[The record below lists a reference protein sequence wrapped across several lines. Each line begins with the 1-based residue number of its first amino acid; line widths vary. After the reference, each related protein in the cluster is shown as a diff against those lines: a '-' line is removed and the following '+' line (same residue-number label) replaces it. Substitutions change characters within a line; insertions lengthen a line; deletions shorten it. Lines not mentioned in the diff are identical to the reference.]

1 MNNYKQIFSLF
12 GIAILL
18 APLAVATVP
27 VSTST
32 NGDEEPLGWWTETTV
47 DRNKNKVGDM
57 VELHIDNPIFLDEE
71 NTLPLIIDFHY
82 TPGQDEIDML
92 RVSVDYQH
100 QFILHGID
108 ALAGRVPV
116 TELLTLRDLP
126 GVVMVELD
134 GVLTIANADARAG
147 HGVDMAFEET
157 GYDGSGTTV
166 AIIDT
171 GLDGNHTSIDDQ
183 DDDPVTDDPKILA
196 FYDAVANA
204 GNTNGTDFP
213 YDDHGHGSHCGGT
226 TAGTGAP
233 TYEHVGMAPQAH
245 LVGVKVLDGGG
256 SGSFAGVMAGMQ
268 WTIDTMHQYN
278 TRAASMSLGGPGGI
292 EWTSSEE
299 DSVNRQANEM
309 VRAGIALFI
318 AAGNTAFS
326 AQIGTPGSAE
336 DVITVGALDKNTA
349 IAIYSSQGPTEEG
362 RVKPNIAYMGSDI
375 MSVAANT
382 GDQYTGMSGTS
393 MATPGAAGVGALML
407 QANPD
412 LSPFDIRNIMQ
423 ETATYRQCHY
433 MGANEPCPEDLIPK
447 NRQNNVYGH
456 GHVNALESVIEAAEY
471 QQQWNFDRNI
481 TLNVSNSLNSNGHV
495 YLGPGDSIE
504 IRLNQGVDTVQ
515 WMSNDLRD
523 SWSNIHSYDHGSTV
537 ILEYDEI
544 VHELEHLPGI
554 MLEGNHTLSMR
565 GLEGTSSS
573 PLISIDIMLGEN
585 ISVEDPAEGST
596 NFVLY
601 GSVIAAILLTIIIL
615 AATLTNRNES
625 EFNTSNDS
633 DIQEVVDA
641 EIIS

>member
-1 MNNYKQIFSLF
+1 
-12 GIAILL
+12 
-18 APLAVATVP
+18 
-27 VSTST
+27 
-32 NGDEEPLGWWTETTV
+32 
-47 DRNKNKVGDM
+47 
-57 VELHIDNPIFLDEE
+57 
-71 NTLPLIIDFHY
+71 
-82 TPGQDEIDML
+82 
-92 RVSVDYQH
+92 
-100 QFILHGID
+100 
-108 ALAGRVPV
+108 
-116 TELLTLRDLP
+116 
-126 GVVMVELD
+126 
-134 GVLTIANADARAG
+134 
-147 HGVDMAFEET
+147 
-157 GYDGSGTTV
+157 
-166 AIIDT
+166 
-171 GLDGNHTSIDDQ
+171 
-183 DDDPVTDDPKILA
+183 
-196 FYDAVANA
+196 
-204 GNTNGTDFP
+204 
-213 YDDHGHGSHCGGT
+213 
-226 TAGTGAP
+226 
-233 TYEHVGMAPQAH
+233 
-245 LVGVKVLDGGG
+245 
-256 SGSFAGVMAGMQ
+256 
-268 WTIDTMHQYN
+268 
-278 TRAASMSLGGPGGI
+278 
-292 EWTSSEE
+292 
-299 DSVNRQANEM
+299 
-309 VRAGIALFI
+309 
-318 AAGNTAFS
+318 
-326 AQIGTPGSAE
+326 
-336 DVITVGALDKNTA
+336 
-349 IAIYSSQGPTEEG
+349 
-362 RVKPNIAYMGSDI
+362 MGSDI

-585 ISVEDPAEGST
+585 IPVEDPAEGST

-625 EFNTSNDS
+625 EFNTSDDS